1 MGKFIFGSLLFVGGS
16 IASLHYMGA
25 TLFTLLAVALAA
37 MVGAKVASSK

>member
-25 TLFTLLAVALAA
+25 TLVTLLVVALTA
-37 MVGAKVASSK
+37 MIGAKIAASK